1 MKRFGLLALSFLALQ
16 ALAETPRRL
25 ITVGG
30 HVSETVCALGACERI
45 VATDSSSLYPARLT
59 KLPQVGY
66 ARALNAEG
74 LLAQKADVIIT
85 TTSAGPDSVLE
96 RVKSTGISLQKV
108 DGGITVDAAK
118 ARIMAL
124 GGILNKKAE
133 ADGLVTELQTD
144 LLTLQDQRLKITA
157 PQKILFIYARGSKV
171 LQVAGRNTAAAT
183 MIELAGGINAFSG
196 FSDYRALTPESV
208 VAAAPHVIL
217 MTQDG
222 LDSLGGPD
230 AVWSLPGLAMT
241 PAFRKK
247 RLVVM
252 NDLFLLG
259 MGPRLGKAAL
269 SLMNELYAG
278 DGNRIAPLS
287 RK

>member
-133 ADGLVTELQTD
+133 ADGLVTELQ
-144 LLTLQDQRLKITA
+144 ITA